1 MIKKFFHAVMAC
13 GVIALVM
20 SCEDQKFNNINV
32 DVDKVELDHLT
43 PDMIKVRDYV
53 PEYAVVAHRGS
64 TFWTPEE
71 TEAAYRWAREIGADY
86 LECDMQVSKDGVV
99 LALHDDNLKRTTNIE
114 NVFGETIPYEIRKA
128 YYQKIGY
135 SAEEADA
142 LVKEDAKNFVPNLP
156 AYYTYEE
163 LMMLDAGRFNETSI
177 EQARPSFASQHQ
189 YISTLEDLWR
199 IPGGKC
205 WNGRTRKTSVHDG
218 TAGEKIR
225 V

>member
-1 MIKKFFHAVMAC
+1 
-13 GVIALVM
+13 
-20 SCEDQKFNNINV
+20 
-32 DVDKVELDHLT
+32 
-43 PDMIKVRDYV
+43 
-53 PEYAVVAHRGS
+53 
-64 TFWTPEE
+64 
-71 TEAAYRWAREIGADY
+71 
-86 LECDMQVSKDGVV
+86 MQVSKDGVV

-163 LMMLDAGRFNETSI
+163 LMMLVRGLMKRVSNRL
-177 EQARPSFASQHQ
+177 ARVLPHNINTF
-189 YISTLEDLWR
+189 LRWR
-199 IPGGKC
+199 ISWLIPRGKC
-205 WNGRTRKTSVHDG
+205 WNGTHKENECSRWDRKPGRRS
-218 TAGEKIR
+218 R